1 MNQIVSKNMANLN
14 KTAKNLSGQVTID
27 KDKNG
32 LGLSLMK
39 KGQQITGIVIS
50 VAEQV
55 TFDFNGQKV
64 SAPKDVVGKV
74 KPGEVKTFEILK
86 TTKNEIELRILDPD
100 DGSRKTSFRAKLAIE
115 ADWETVLAKKEKSA
129 RRAEQ
134 EQESKD
140 SLEGVIEVDG
150 RLTEV
155 DYKNMEQ
162 EGFDPQNYTLQGL
175 QRVLNRVKNRESQK
189 AEKLKDTEDK
199 RKQEVSSVEARK
211 QKENKMSFDPLELKI
226 RLEEANLPATPDNIA
241 KLTSAFSL
249 LDSTP
254 AMDDKAMQSLIS
266 KNLAPTIENLY
277 KAYYS
282 STKLTKEPIASQD
295 WNELLGQVKDVIQ
308 EAGFVATESEIASA
322 KWLVESKIP
331 LTPETFAYK
340 KELEQL
346 KDNRNPEEM
355 LNRMLEGMSQGLHP
369 KDAVLT
375 GIGESAGKLVDKLN
389 TITEDSVS
397 KAVETDTELT
407 LKNLM
412 AIQENSV
419 LDKDKQVANEKN
431 IETKQIMD
439 EETAIEPDLTSEQES
454 EVVDSKAYKEVR
466 AKRQLEEIRLKMTI
480 EAAAKLEKQGFSI
493 ETNELSKVV
502 DALKQLEDSYYKDL
516 ALEADAVFDSTSL
529 ELLKET
535 TQSVE
540 ALRNLP
546 SQVLGSTLSI
556 RSSITIP
563 GLLTEGNKLQAEFAK
578 AGAAYETLMTV
589 PNSEYGDSI
598 KKAFAKVDSL
608 LEELQIETT
617 EQNRRAA
624 RILGYNQMEIN
635 EASLAQVKAYD
646 QKVSNLIN
654 NLHPAVTVRMLKEHL
669 NPMQMTIDEL
679 NQTVN
684 RIREEEGISSEE
696 KFSTFLHRLDK
707 ANDITPG
714 ERKAYIGVYRLL
726 YNVEKS
732 DGAAVGALLKANQE
746 VTLEGLLRA
755 VNTHKKGHL
764 DAVIDDEFGTL
775 QDLNRNSESIAEQV
789 REFSAG
795 DKTLDSNVNSQ
806 EVNSNNEGI
815 QEKTEYIGQLLKEI
829 KEGIT
834 PSLLNNISSKGIW
847 ESIKNVSVEKLYD
860 QLAQLEDDQLVEEEY
875 SKKVQEIRELCKNS
889 EQALRFLNNY
899 RVPNTPANLMMAN
912 YMLSNGESP
921 IKKLLKLQKEEKVE
935 KSENTLKDFEQL
947 SDTLIDR
954 HSAVETYIQLEQD
967 AEAAI
972 EQSYSEEKIDNQR
985 LAELKSLGQQMR
997 FLRTLAEK
1005 EFYQIPI
1012 ETKNGI
1018 TNMNLTILRGATG
1031 SGKVS
1036 VTTWSEQL
1044 GNVKTEFSLKE
1055 NGLQGFIG
1063 SDSRSGLEHMSRN
1076 SQLLRSTI
1084 EEQDVILKQLDFVM
1098 LRNEKE
1104 ANSYTSQSSRDTEA
1118 SNPDME
1124 RTLYQIAKA
1133 IVQFVRDVENSAT

>member
-1 MNQIVSKNMANLN
+1 MNQSVSKNMANLN
-14 KTAKNLSGQVTID
+14 KTVRNLSGQVTID

-32 LGLSLMK
+32 LGSSFMK
-39 KGQQITGIVIS
+39 KGQQITGVVTS
-50 VAEQV
+50 VAELV

-64 SAPKDVVGKV
+64 SAPRDVVGKV
-74 KPGEVKTFEILK
+74 KPGEIKTFEILK

-100 DGSRKTSFRAKLAIE
+100 DGSRKTSFRAKLAIDS
-115 ADWETVLAKKEKSA
+115 DWETVLAKKEKST

-140 SLEGVIEVDG
+140 SLEGLKDVEA
-150 RLTEV
+150 RLTEL
-155 DYKNMEQ
+155 DYKNMEL
-162 EGFDPQNYTLQGL
+162 EGFDPQNYSLQGFK
-175 QRVLNRVKNRESQK
+175 RVLDRVKSQESQK
-189 AEKLKDTEDK
+189 AEKLNDTEGK
-199 RKQEVSSVEARK
+199 KKQAVSSKEERK
-211 QKENKMSFDPLELKI
+211 PKENKKSFEPSELKI

-241 KLTSAFSL
+241 KLTSALSL
-249 LDSTP
+249 LDTTP
-254 AMDDKAMQSLIS
+254 MMDDKAMQNLIS
-266 KNLAPTIENLY
+266 KNLAPTTENLY

-282 STKLTKEPIASQD
+282 STKLIKEPIASQD
-295 WNELLGQVKDVIQ
+295 WKELLGQVKDVIQ
-308 EAGFVATESEIASA
+308 EAGFEATESEINSA

-331 LTPETFAYK
+331 LTAETFTYK

-346 KDNRNPEEM
+346 KDNRNTDEM
-355 LNRMLEGMSQGLHP
+355 LNRMLEGMSQGIHP

-375 GIGESAGKLVDKLN
+375 GTGENASKLVDKLN

-397 KAVETDTELT
+397 EAVETGTELT
-407 LKNLM
+407 LKNLI
-412 AIQENSV
+412 AIQENSK
-419 LDKDKQVANEKN
+419 LEKQVTSGQDI
-431 IETKQIMD
+431 IEADQIID
-439 EETAIEPDLTSEQES
+439 EEAVVESDLSSEQES

-502 DALKQLEDSYYKDL
+502 DALKQIEDNYYKEL
-516 ALEADAVFDSTSL
+516 ALEADTVFDATSL

-535 TQSVE
+535 TQSIE
-540 ALRNLP
+540 ALRSLP
-546 SQVLGSTLSI
+546 SQVLGSTLTI

-563 GLLTEGNKLQAEFAK
+563 GLLTEGNKLQTEFAK

-589 PNSEYGDSI
+589 PNREYGDSI

-608 LEELQIETT
+608 LEELQIENT
-617 EQNRRAA
+617 EQNQRAA

-635 EASLAQVKAYD
+635 ESSLAQVKAYD

-654 NLHPAVTVRMLKEHL
+654 NLHPAVTVRMLKEQL

-684 RIREEEGISSEE
+684 RIREEEGITSEE
-696 KFSTFLHRLDK
+696 KFSTFLHRLEK
-707 ANDITPG
+707 TNDITPS

-755 VNTHKKGHL
+755 VNTNKKGHL

-775 QDLNRNSESIAEQV
+775 QGLNRDSESIAEQV
-789 REFSAG
+789 REFAAG
-795 DKTLDSNVNSQ
+795 EKTVDSNINTEEES
-806 EVNSNNEGI
+806 SNNEEI
-815 QEKTEYIGQLLKEI
+815 QEQTEYIGQLLKEI

-834 PSLLNNISSKGIW
+834 PSLLSNISSKGIW
-847 ESIKNVSVEKLYD
+847 ESIKDVPVEKLFD
-860 QLAQLEDDQLVEEEY
+860 QLAQLEDDQMVEEEY
-875 SKKVQEIRELCKNS
+875 AKKVQEIRELCKNS

-912 YMLSNGESP
+912 YLLSNGESP

-935 KSENTLKDFEQL
+935 KSENTLKDLDQL
-947 SDTLIDR
+947 SDTIIDR
-954 HSAVETYIQLEQD
+954 HSAVETYSQLEQD

-1063 SDSRSGLEHMSRN
+1063 SDSRSGLEQISRN

-1084 EEQDVILKQLDFVM
+1084 EEQDVTLKQLDFVL

-1104 ANSYTSQSSRDTEA
+1104 ANSYTNQLSRDTEV
-1118 SNPDME
+1118 SNPDTE

-1133 IVQFVRDVENSAT
+1133 IVQFVRDVENSST

>member
-1 MNQIVSKNMANLN
+1 MANLN

-32 LGLSLMK
+32 LGLSYIK
-39 KGQQITGIVIS
+39 KGQQITGVVIS

-100 DGSRKTSFRAKLAIE
+100 DGSRKTSFRAKLAVE

-129 RRAEQ
+129 RRSEQ

-140 SLEGVIEVDG
+140 SLEGLKEVEA
-150 RLTEV
+150 RLTER

-162 EGFDPQNYTLQGL
+162 EGFDPQNYTIQGL
-175 QRVLNRVKNRESQK
+175 QRVLDRVKNKESQK
-189 AEKLKDTEDK
+189 TEKLKDTEDK
-199 RKQEVSSVEARK
+199 KKQEVSSGEARK
-211 QKENKMSFDPLELKI
+211 QKENKMSFGPLELKL

-254 AMDDKAMQSLIS
+254 TMDDKAMQNLIS
-266 KNLAPTIENLY
+266 KNLAPTTENLY

-308 EAGFVATESEIASA
+308 EAGFIATESEIDSA

-355 LNRMLEGMSQGLHP
+355 LNRMLEGMSRGSQP
-369 KDAVLT
+369 KDAVLIGT
-375 GIGESAGKLVDKLN
+375 GINASKIVDKLK

-397 KAVETDTELT
+397 KAVEKDTELT
-407 LKNLM
+407 IKNLI
-412 AIQENSV
+412 AIQENSK
-419 LDKDKQVANEKN
+419 LENQVTGRQE
-431 IETKQIMD
+431 ISETEQIID
-439 EETAIEPDLTSEQES
+439 EEAVTGSDLTSEQES

-529 ELLKET
+529 ELIKET

-546 SQVLGSTLSI
+546 SQVIGSTLSI
-556 RSSITIP
+556 RNSITIP
-563 GLLTEGNKLQAEFAK
+563 RLLSEGNKLQAELVK
-578 AGAAYETLMTV
+578 AGEAYEALMTV

-598 KKAFAKVDSL
+598 KKAFGKVDSL
-608 LEELQIETT
+608 LEELQIENT

-635 EASLAQVKAYD
+635 ENSIAQVKAYD
-646 QKVSNLIN
+646 QKVLNLIN
-654 NLHPAVTVRMLKEHL
+654 NLHPAVTVRMLKDQL

-684 RIREEEGISSEE
+684 HIREEEGISSEE
-696 KFSTFLHRLDK
+696 KFSTFLHKLEK
-707 ANDITPG
+707 TNNITPS

-755 VNTHKKGHL
+755 VNTNKKGHL
-764 DAVIDDEFGTL
+764 DAVINDEFGTL
-775 QDLNRNSESIAEQV
+775 HGLSRNSESIAEQV
-789 REFSAG
+789 REFTPG
-795 DKTLDSNVNSQ
+795 DKTLDSNVNSE

-847 ESIKNVSVEKLYD
+847 ESIKKVSIEKLYD

-935 KSENTLKDFEQL
+935 KSENTLKDLEQL

-1063 SDSRSGLEHMSRN
+1063 SDSRSGLEQMSRN

-1084 EEQDVILKQLDFVM
+1084 EEQDVTLKQLDFVV

-1104 ANSYTSQSSRDTEA
+1104 ANSYTSQLSRDTEA
-1118 SNPDME
+1118 SNPDTE

>member
-1 MNQIVSKNMANLN
+1 MNQIVSKNMGSLN
-14 KTAKNLSGQVTID
+14 KTAKTLSGKVVID

-32 LGLSLMK
+32 SGLSAMK
-39 KGQQITGIVIS
+39 KGQQISGVVTS
-50 VAEQV
+50 VGEQV

-64 SAPKDVVGKV
+64 RAPKDVVGEV
-74 KPGEVKTFEILK
+74 KPGEVKIFEILK
-86 TTKNEIELRILDPD
+86 TSKNEIELKILNPE
-100 DGSRKTSFRAKLAIE
+100 DGSRKTSFRAKLTIE
-115 ADWETVLAKKEKSA
+115 ADWETVLAKKEQSA
-129 RRAEQ
+129 KRAGQ

-140 SLEGVIEVDG
+140 SLEGLKELETK
-150 RLTEV
+150 LTER
-155 DYKNMEQ
+155 DYKNIEQ
-162 EGFDPQNYTLQGL
+162 EGFDPQNYTIQGL
-175 QRVLNRVKNRESQK
+175 QRVLDRVKKQESQK

-199 RKQEVSSVEARK
+199 KKQEVSSAPFGP
-211 QKENKMSFDPLELKI
+211 SELKI
-226 RLEEANLPATPDNIA
+226 RLEEVNLPATSDNIA
-241 KLTSAFSL
+241 KLTSALSL
-249 LDSTP
+249 LDATP
-254 AMDDKAMQSLIS
+254 RMDDKAMQNLIS
-266 KNLAPTIENLY
+266 KNLAPTTENLY

-282 STKLTKEPIASQD
+282 STKLTNEPIASQD
-295 WNELLGQVKDVIQ
+295 WSELLSQVKEVIK
-308 EAGFVATESEIASA
+308 EAGFEVTESEVNSA

-331 LTPETFAYK
+331 LTPETLTYK

-346 KDNRNPEEM
+346 NDNRMPEEM

-375 GIGESAGKLVDKLN
+375 GSDESAGKLVEK
-389 TITEDSVS
+389 IKVISEDSVS

-407 LKNLM
+407 LKNLI
-412 AIQENSV
+412 AIQENSKIEQQENNP
-419 LDKDKQVANEKN
+419 LKGENLTAENEKEAVEN
-431 IETKQIMD
+431 
-439 EETAIEPDLTSEQES
+439 
-454 EVVDSKAYKEVR
+454 EVVDDKAYKEVR

-480 EAAAKLEKQGFSI
+480 ESASKLEKQGFSI

-502 DALKQLEDSYYKDL
+502 DALKQLEDNYYKEL
-516 ALEADAVFDSTSL
+516 ALEADAVFDSTSRD
-529 ELLKET
+529 LLKET
-535 TQSVE
+535 TQSIE
-540 ALRNLP
+540 ALKNLP
-546 SQVLGSTLSI
+546 SQVLGSTLTI
-556 RSSITIP
+556 RNIITMP
-563 GLLTEGNKLQAEFAK
+563 DLLTEGNKLQAEFAK

-608 LEELQIETT
+608 LEELQIENT

-635 EASLAQVKAYD
+635 ESSIGQVKAYD
-646 QKVSNLIN
+646 QKVTNLIN
-654 NLHPAVTVRMLKEHL
+654 NLHPAVTVRMLKEQL

-696 KFSTFLHRLDK
+696 KFSTFLHKLEK
-707 ANDITPG
+707 TNDITSS

-755 VNTHKKGHL
+755 VNTSKKGHL

-775 QDLNRNSESIAEQV
+775 QGLTRNTESIAEQV
-789 REFSAG
+789 REFTAQEQAA
-795 DKTLDSNVNSQ
+795 DSDVNAKE
-806 EVNSNNEGI
+806 EVNSDNEAV
-815 QEKTEYIGQLLKEI
+815 QEQTEYVGQILKGI

-834 PSLLNNISSKGIW
+834 PSLLKNISSKGIW
-847 ESIKNVSVEKLYD
+847 NSIKDVPVEKLFD
-860 QLAQLEDDQLVEEEY
+860 QLSQMEDDQMVEEEY

-899 RVPNTPANLMMAN
+899 SVPNTPANLMMAN

-935 KSENTLKDFEQL
+935 KSENALKDLEQL

-954 HSAVETYIQLEQD
+954 HSAVETYTQLEQD

-1018 TNMNLTILRGATG
+1018 TNMNLTILRGVTG
-1031 SGKVS
+1031 TGKVS

-1044 GNVKTEFSLKE
+1044 GNVKTELSLKE
-1055 NGLQGFIG
+1055 NGIRGFIG
-1063 SDSRSGLEHMSRN
+1063 SDNRSGLEQMSRN
-1076 SQLLRSTI
+1076 SQLLRSAV
-1084 EEQDVILKQLDFVM
+1084 EEQDVTLKQLDFVM

-1104 ANSYTSQSSRDTEA
+1104 ANSYTNQFPRDTEA
-1118 SNPDME
+1118 SHPDTE

-1133 IVQFVRDVENSAT
+1133 FIQFVRDIENSST

>member
-14 KTAKNLSGQVTID
+14 KTAKILSGQVTID

-32 LGLSLMK
+32 QGLSFMK
-39 KGQQITGIVIS
+39 KGQQITGVVIS

-100 DGSRKTSFRAKLAIE
+100 DGSRKTSFRAKLAVE

-140 SLEGVIEVDG
+140 SLDSLKEVEG
-150 RLTEV
+150 RLTEL

-175 QRVLNRVKNRESQK
+175 QRVLDRVKNKESQK
-189 AEKLKDTEDK
+189 AEKPKDTEDK
-199 RKQEVSSVEARK
+199 KKQEVSSVEARK

-266 KNLAPTIENLY
+266 KNLAPTTENLY

-308 EAGFVATESEIASA
+308 EAGFVATESEIDSA

-346 KDNRNPEEM
+346 KDNRNPEQM

-375 GIGESAGKLVDKLN
+375 GTGESASKLVDKLN

-407 LKNLM
+407 LRNLI
-412 AIQENSV
+412 AIQENSE
-419 LDKDKQVANEKN
+419 LDKRVAIEKN
-431 IETKQIMD
+431 IEIEQILD

-529 ELLKET
+529 EHLKET
-535 TQSVE
+535 TQSME

-578 AGAAYETLMTV
+578 AGVAYETLMTV

-608 LEELQIETT
+608 LEELQIENT

-635 EASLAQVKAYD
+635 ETSLAQVKAYD

-654 NLHPAVTVRMLKEHL
+654 NLHPAVTVRMLKEQL

-684 RIREEEGISSEE
+684 HIREEQGISSEE
-696 KFSTFLHRLDK
+696 KFSTFLHRLEK
-707 ANDITPG
+707 TNDITPS

-775 QDLNRNSESIAEQV
+775 QGLNRNAESIAEQV
-789 REFSAG
+789 REFAGG
-795 DKTLDSNVNSQ
+795 DKTLDNNINSE

-815 QEKTEYIGQLLKEI
+815 QEKTDYIGQLLKEM
-829 KEGIT
+829 KAGIT
-834 PSLLNNISSKGIW
+834 PSLLNNISAKGIW
-847 ESIKNVSVEKLYD
+847 ESIKDVPVEKLFD
-860 QLAQLEDDQLVEEEY
+860 RLAQLEDDQLEEEEY

-935 KSENTLKDFEQL
+935 KSENTLKDLEQL

-967 AEAAI
+967 AEAII

-985 LAELKSLGQQMR
+985 LAELKSLGQQMK

-1063 SDSRSGLEHMSRN
+1063 SDSRSGLEQMSRN

-1084 EEQDVILKQLDFVM
+1084 EEQDVTLKQLDFVM

-1133 IVQFVRDVENSAT
+1133 IIQFVRDVENSAT